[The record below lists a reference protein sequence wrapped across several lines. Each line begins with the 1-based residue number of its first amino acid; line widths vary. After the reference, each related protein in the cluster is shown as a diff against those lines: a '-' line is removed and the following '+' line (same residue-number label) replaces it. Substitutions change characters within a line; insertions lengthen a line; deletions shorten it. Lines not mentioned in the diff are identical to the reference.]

1 MELKN
6 FIGETTHYDKKQQL
20 EIRKPKSWLKSISA
34 FSNGQGGKLIFGI
47 ADDDRVTGLSD
58 YQKDSE
64 DISELIKVKLDPIPE
79 FELDIQQIDGKFIII
94 VTVFSGRTTPY
105 YLVDGGSR
113 IAYIRVGNESVPA
126 SSVQLTQLAL
136 KGQQKSYDELTTE
149 HLEKNASFSKLRS
162 LYYSQTRQEF
172 RDSDLESFGLVAQ
185 SGHLTR
191 AGALL
196 ADEPLVRQSRVFC
209 TRWNGLT
216 KANGRLDALDDV
228 EIEGSLLIQ
237 LQEAESF
244 IRRNS
249 KKKWLKKE
257 THRVELP
264 DYPERAVTEA
274 LVNAIIH
281 RDYMILGSEVHVDMF
296 DDRLEIYSPGGM
308 PDGSLIQEKSL
319 ENLSSKRRNPIIA
332 DVFSRMDLMERR
344 GSGLRKILDSYISA
358 DNYSEEHLPK
368 FQSSDHDFR
377 VILANL
383 NFEESNVAIKRGDNV
398 AIKRGDN
405 VAITNREAEVLAI
418 ASRNETFKTKDVE
431 EELGIKS
438 TRARK
443 LISQLVSKGLIE
455 AIGQNR
461 NRYYRLI
468 EK

>member
-1 MELKN
+1 MELKD

-47 ADDDRVTGLSD
+47 ADDDRVIGLSN

-79 FELDIQQIDGKFIII
+79 FELDIKQIDGKFVII
-94 VTVFSGRTTPY
+94 VTIFSGRTTPY

-113 IAYIRVGNESVPA
+113 TAYIRVGNESVPA
-126 SSVQLTQLAL
+126 NSVQLTQLAL
-136 KGQQKSYDELTTE
+136 KGQQKSYDELTIE
-149 HLEKNASFSKLRS
+149 HLAKNASFSKLRS

-196 ADEPLVRQSRVFC
+196 ADEPLVRQSRIFC

-216 KANGRLDALDDV
+216 KANGRMDALDDV

-249 KKKWLKKE
+249 KKKWLKKG
-257 THRVELP
+257 THRVEFP

-344 GSGLRKILDSYISA
+344 GSGLRKILDSYTSS
-358 DNYSEEHLPK
+358 DNYSEEYLPK

-377 VILANL
+377 VILTNL
-383 NFEESNVAIKRGDNV
+383 NFEEGNVAIKRGDNV

-405 VAITNREAEVLAI
+405 VAITNREAEILAI
-418 ASRNETFKTKDVE
+418 ASRNETFKTKDIE

-461 NRYYRLI
+461 SRYYRLI